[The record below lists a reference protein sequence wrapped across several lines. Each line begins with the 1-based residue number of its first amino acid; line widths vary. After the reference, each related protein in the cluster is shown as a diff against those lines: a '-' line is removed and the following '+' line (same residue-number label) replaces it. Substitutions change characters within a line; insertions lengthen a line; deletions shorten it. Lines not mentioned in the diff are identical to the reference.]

1 MNRSMT
7 EPYSHPEEEQRCRE
21 YSELLRRL
29 PYSDLIG
36 RTEPSDFPAG
46 ILEWQ
51 YKEGILIRSSAGD
64 PAKTQERILPLGGT
78 LLNGAPN
85 MLSSSQSSLL
95 RETREC
101 HGARSPFLPST
112 REPARKNRTINI

>member
-1 MNRSMT
+1 VSRIFGAVETTALFRLDRQNRT
-7 EPYSHPEEEQRCRE
+7 K
-21 YSELLRRL
+21 RL
-29 PYSDLIG
+29 
-36 RTEPSDFPAG
+36 PAG